1 MHSMLPMVAVADKE
15 DFVFSLAPLL
25 VWVVFMV
32 KPLGPAVLV
41 LAVMLAIRELLRH
54 LAPEGLAAPEVILL
68 RPVIPV
74 VLVAQE
80 IL

>member
-1 MHSMLPMVAVADKE
+1 MAVEQEILLFSPALLLP
-15 DFVFSLAPLL
+15 L
-25 VWVVFMV
+25 VVFIL
-32 KPLGPAVLV
+32 KPPCPAVLV

-54 LAPEGLAAPEVILL
+54 PAPEGLAAPEVILAP
-68 RPVIPV
+68 PVIPV